1 MVMITTSRASN
12 KALDQEQAM
21 TTVIMVMLQGRQKQ
35 EKKIRRLWRAH
46 LKVGFIVNYFF
57 QGLIKLIRCKK

>member
-21 TTVIMVMLQGRQKQ
+21 TTVIMVMLQGRQNR
-35 EKKIRRLWRAH
+35 EKKMRRLRRAY
-46 LKVGFIVNYFF
+46 LKVGLIDNSYF
-57 QGLIKLIRCKK
+57 QGLIRLIRCKK